1 MHSLVRSE
9 FDVEFLIPQK
19 YFDVEFLIPQKYQ
32 GDDTMRPNPPREA
45 APPAWPLPLIALPPR
60 GER

>member
-1 MHSLVRSE
+1 MRSGPDIE
-9 FDVEFLIPQK
+9 LLIPQG
-19 YFDVEFLIPQKYQ
+19 YQ
-32 GDDTMRPNPPREA
+32 GDDAMRPNPPREA